1 VKVTAPPYCLVIFD
15 CDGTLADSFPWF
27 RAVINDVADH
37 FGFPHLDDAKIE
49 ALRSAG
55 AREILQ
61 QLGVPRW
68 KVPLIAR
75 HMRQMKTRDAHRIA
89 LFPGVPAILR
99 RLKQNGVTL
108 AVVSSD
114 SEGNVR
120 HTLGPMNAGL
130 IDHFA
135 CGAPVFGK
143 PGLMRRVL
151 RRSGSQPGEV
161 LAIGDEIRDAEA
173 ARSVG
178 IAFGAV
184 SWGYTRPAA
193 LAAHAPAIMF
203 ATIDEIPL
211 HVGGCNVP
219 NGIAQTEY

>member
-1 VKVTAPPYCLVIFD
+1 MTSPPYRLVIFD

-27 RAVINDVADH
+27 QAVINDVADH
-37 FGFPHLDDAKIE
+37 FGFPRLDHAKIE
-49 ALRSAG
+49 ALRSVG

-75 HMRQMKTRDAHRIA
+75 HMRRMKSRDAHRIA

-99 RLKQNGVTL
+99 RLKQAGVTL

-120 HTLGPMNAGL
+120 HTLGAMNAGL

-151 RRSGSQPGEV
+151 RRNGFHPGDV
-161 LAIGDEIRDAEA
+161 MAIGDEIRDVEA
-173 ARSVG
+173 AHAIG

-193 LAAHAPAIMF
+193 LAAHAPAVVF
-203 ATIDEIPL
+203 ATIEEIPG
-211 HVGGCNVP
+211 HVAGRL
-219 NGIAQTEY
+219 AAM